1 MTGAVIL
8 TERIATDQLEHGLVA
23 VGVSLT
29 LDNLEDV

>member
-8 TERIATDQLEHGLVA
+8 TERIATDQLERGLVA